1 MSVRSG
7 RAERTR
13 LFLCLLG
20 ALFQAT
26 VVQADAPPQQASR
39 PAAAGCQWRP
49 FDSAIHGLGL
59 LVQECA
65 GANQHYEFSTD
76 GDWIVAHRP
85 ADDKTFGGPGLIKIL
100 RKAADEPIEEAIRKD
115 FVQNL
120 PAEAAAACVVRPFV
134 ESPVRTNDRMIFE
147 IAPTGDYE
155 KKILAERAKEPGDFG
170 CGPFGKRQGVSY
182 FEYHPSE
189 DPTKFLFVNYGF
201 DAPLFDENS
210 ILLRQTG
217 LHTAGKDWLFVDADA
232 FSKIFYDPVSK
243 RTGTNDVV
251 TLSALTDYDP
261 SAQEA
266 ESFRLSEKGLSEIE
280 MASFDCVNAKFKSEG
295 GQWFEG
301 RRAEGKVRS
310 AYAAKEKWVGVPE
323 FYLKLFDTVCR
334 Q

>member
-1 MSVRSG
+1 MSMLSG
-7 RAERTR
+7 RASRAW
-13 LFLCLLG
+13 LVSLLLG
-20 ALFQAT
+20 AFFQAPS
-26 VVQADAPPQQASR
+26 AYGDAASQPPSR
-39 PAAAGCQWRP
+39 PTATGCRWLP
-49 FDSAIHGLGL
+49 FDSATLGL
-59 LVQECA
+59 ALLTQDCA
-65 GANQHYEFSTD
+65 DANQHYEYSTD

-85 ADDKTFGGPGLIKIL
+85 ADDHTFGAPGLVKVL
-100 RKAADEPIEEAIRKD
+100 RKSADQPIEEAIRRD

-120 PAEAAAACVVRPFV
+120 PQEAAAACVVRPFA
-134 ESPVRTNDRMIFE
+134 ENPVKDKSRIVLE

-170 CGPFGKRQGVSY
+170 CGSFGKRQGVSY

-210 ILLRQTG
+210 LTLRQTG
-217 LHTAGKDWLFVDADA
+217 LNAAGADWMFVYADA
-232 FSKIFYDPVSK
+232 FSKIYYDPVSK

-261 SAQEA
+261 SATEA
-266 ESFRLSEKGLSEIE
+266 EAFHLSEKGLSEIE
-280 MASFDCVNAKFKSEG
+280 TASFDCVNAKFRSDG
-295 GQWFEG
+295 GRWFED
-301 RRAEGKVRS
+301 RRAAGKVRS
-310 AYAAKEKWVGVPE
+310 AYGAKEKWADVPE